1 MYPCFLGILVV
12 RRRDAEGRFRL
23 FRDYYVEGP
32 ICYWI
37 VGPVSQEIVPVFLG
51 HNHNGILNRAGVD
64 AVP

>member
-1 MYPCFLGILVV
+1 M